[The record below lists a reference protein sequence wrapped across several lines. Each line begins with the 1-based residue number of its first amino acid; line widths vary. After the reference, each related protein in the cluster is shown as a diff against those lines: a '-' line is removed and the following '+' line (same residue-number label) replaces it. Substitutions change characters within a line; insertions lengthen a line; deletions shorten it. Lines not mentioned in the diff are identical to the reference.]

1 MTSPGYEL
9 QFLMVAGWLIL
20 LVLLQLAVWPAIRP
34 VLKEF
39 AFPAAFPV
47 SLLLFT
53 LISWYCGLL
62 HLPVW
67 IAFIPFACFLFWF
80 AYKGCYRRNA
90 FSGQGKW
97 ALVFFVFF
105 FFMLE
110 LRFINPSIS
119 FAEKFMD
126 HAFLASVMRDP
137 VVPPT
142 DPWFLGGTL
151 DVYYYLGYWMFGALG
166 ILSGVPSNIVFN
178 LALPTV
184 LANAAVGMYA
194 LGHFLSNRLQWL
206 PLLTF
211 LVVNPSFIWQ
221 AVLGKSSG
229 AILWDSTR
237 TIPDTINEYPAFS
250 FVWGDVHAHVV
261 SIFNQVLL
269 LFLLVYA
276 LKNWKLLA
284 PRHRLIVTFLCALS
298 LGSMPLINTWDALLY
313 APITVLFGLLIWYEN
328 RGDDEDRTAGTG
340 LILFPADRI
349 LSKPFSFLLLVP
361 FLSLI
366 VYLPYFFQLNTG
378 GIQGIGIVHTPSPVP
393 AFLLVHGLF
402 LLVFLA
408 YLRKDIIRMPLLL
421 LTPVPFILA
430 GYAAAGTAFLP
441 LVYFMLK
448 KKKNP
453 AELLA
458 ICGLV
463 VIILCE
469 FFYLKDNM
477 GEVYFRMNTI
487 FKFYLPA
494 WILMASSGFAMLAMM
509 LEGSVS
515 SLRISQS
522 LKKGALLIVVAVLLV
537 APLAIPLEYSYRGAT
552 LDGLSWLDSAHPG
565 DAQAVSFLRSLEGP
579 YGLVEAEGGD
589 YTYYSRISSFT
600 GIPAIIGMPFHE
612 YMWRADGWYGERVN
626 DIRLI
631 YEDPEQ
637 TVPLMRKYNATLLY
651 IGDTERERYTVKA
664 GESGLPLIYNQSGV
678 QIYTLSV

>member
-20 LVLLQLAVWPAIRP
+20 LVLLQLAVWPALRP

-62 HLPVW
+62 HIPVW
-67 IAFIPFACFLFWF
+67 IAFIPFACLLFWF
-80 AYKGCYRRNA
+80 AYKGCYRRDA

-137 VVPPT
+137 VVPPA

-194 LGHFLSNRLQWL
+194 LGHLLSNRLQWL

-211 LVVNPSFIWQ
+211 LVVNPSFLWQ
-221 AVLGKSSG
+221 AILGKSSG

-276 LKNWKLLA
+276 LKNWKVLA
-284 PRHRLIVTFLCALS
+284 PRHRLIVSCLCALS
-298 LGSMPLINTWDALLY
+298 LGSMPLINTWDVLLY
-313 APITVLFGLLIWYEN
+313 APITLLFGLLIWYEN
-328 RGDDEDRTAGTG
+328 RGDEEDGTAGTG
-340 LILFPADRI
+340 R
-349 LSKPFSFLLLVP
+349 
-361 FLSLI
+361 
-366 VYLPYFFQLNTG
+366 
-378 GIQGIGIVHTPSPVP
+378 
-393 AFLLVHGLF
+393 
-402 LLVFLA
+402 
-408 YLRKDIIRMPLLL
+408 
-421 LTPVPFILA
+421 
-430 GYAAAGTAFLP
+430 
-441 LVYFMLK
+441 
-448 KKKNP
+448 
-453 AELLA
+453 
-458 ICGLV
+458 
-463 VIILCE
+463 
-469 FFYLKDNM
+469 
-477 GEVYFRMNTI
+477 
-487 FKFYLPA
+487 
-494 WILMASSGFAMLAMM
+494 
-509 LEGSVS
+509 
-515 SLRISQS
+515 
-522 LKKGALLIVVAVLLV
+522 
-537 APLAIPLEYSYRGAT
+537 
-552 LDGLSWLDSAHPG
+552 
-565 DAQAVSFLRSLEGP
+565 
-579 YGLVEAEGGD
+579 
-589 YTYYSRISSFT
+589 
-600 GIPAIIGMPFHE
+600 
-612 YMWRADGWYGERVN
+612 RVN
-626 DIRLI
+626 
-631 YEDPEQ
+631 
-637 TVPLMRKYNATLLY
+637 
-651 IGDTERERYTVKA
+651 
-664 GESGLPLIYNQSGV
+664 SGG
-678 QIYTLSV
+678 